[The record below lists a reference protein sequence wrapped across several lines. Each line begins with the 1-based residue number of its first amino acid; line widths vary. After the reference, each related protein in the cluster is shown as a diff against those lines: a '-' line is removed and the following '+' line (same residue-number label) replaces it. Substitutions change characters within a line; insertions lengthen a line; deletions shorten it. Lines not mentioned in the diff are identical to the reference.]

1 MSRLGYVLWART
13 VLHLKGKHYPTPCF
27 VLAAKSGWVKL
38 GWVSVEFRDNR
49 SEKQR
54 ERVSNSRAGRDGC
67 NRLPSLFSSFASTLS
82 PGISGRTHHLG
93 TSTEVVMGAPTTG
106 AKRLVFQDPAP
117 YDSFQET
124 LPSPSL
130 QVWLT
135 AFSAIPR
142 THACLYLFDNT
153 LC

>member
-13 VLHLKGKHYPTPCF
+13 VLHPKRKLYPTPCF
-27 VLAAKSGWVKL
+27 ILAAKSGWVKL
-38 GWVSVEFRDNR
+38 GRVSVEFRKNR

-67 NRLPSLFSSFASTLS
+67 NRLPRLFSSFASTLS
-82 PGISGRTHHLG
+82 PGISGRAHHLG
-93 TSTEVVMGAPTTG
+93 ISIEVVMGAPTTG
-106 AKRLVFQDPAP
+106 AKCLVFQHPAP

-124 LPSPSL
+124 LPRPSL

-135 AFSAIPR
+135 AFSVIPR
-142 THACLYLFDNT
+142 THACLYLFNNM